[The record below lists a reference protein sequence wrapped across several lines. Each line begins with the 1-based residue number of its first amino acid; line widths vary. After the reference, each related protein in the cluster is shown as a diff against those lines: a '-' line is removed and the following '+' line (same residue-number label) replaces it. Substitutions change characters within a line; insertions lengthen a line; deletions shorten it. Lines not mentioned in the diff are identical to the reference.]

1 MMSATILIVED
12 DPDIREI
19 MEYNL
24 SREGLRITCA
34 DDGKVGLRLARE
46 KNPDLLLLD
55 RMLPGMAG
63 EEICKHLR
71 ADPETKELP
80 IIMITAKG
88 EESDIVEGLTRGADD
103 YITKPFRPA
112 ELVARTHALL
122 RRSGRDRS
130 PALEAGPVRVD
141 PARHTAT
148 IHEQELS
155 LTATEFALLRQIVSR
170 PGQVFSRDQ
179 LVAASRGENV
189 DIFARTIDVHIAS
202 LRKKLG
208 SDSSWIETVRGVGYR
223 FREKE

>member
-1 MMSATILIVED
+1 MSATILIVED

-24 SREGLRITCA
+24 SKEGLRITCA

>member
-1 MMSATILIVED
+1 MSATILIVED

-24 SREGLRITCA
+24 SKEGLRITCA

-88 EESDIVEGLTRGADD
+88 EESDIVEGLTGGADD

-130 PALEAGPVRVD
+130 LALEAGPVRVD